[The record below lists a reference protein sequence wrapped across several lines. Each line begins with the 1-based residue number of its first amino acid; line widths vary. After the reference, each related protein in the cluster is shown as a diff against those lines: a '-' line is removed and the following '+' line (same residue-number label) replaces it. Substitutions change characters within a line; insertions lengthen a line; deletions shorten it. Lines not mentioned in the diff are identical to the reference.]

1 MGGGPNKFIP
11 PPPCGGERRGAA
23 RRRLLGELRKN
34 NRPTKIQTFPP
45 PPTPTARAAAAAAA
59 VKNVMKPREGE
70 DGRTGMNPTPNERR
84 RCRHSGPPESAPI
97 HGPGGAGNVEALR
110 RRDRRMNR
118 QGRSGV
124 RRGRPHGGAAPW
136 AGASFSAHGE
146 VADVRRSRR
155 HRLRERPGRWCGGR
169 AGPLKVADCGATAVK
184 SVRCQGNE
192 AKEGILAVRG
202 KLCSP
207 FEIIY

>member
-1 MGGGPNKFIP
+1 
-11 PPPCGGERRGAA
+11 
-23 RRRLLGELRKN
+23 
-34 NRPTKIQTFPP
+34 
-45 PPTPTARAAAAAAA
+45 
-59 VKNVMKPREGE
+59 
-70 DGRTGMNPTPNERR
+70 MNPTPNERR
-84 RCRHSGPPESAPI
+84 RCRHSGPPERAPI

-110 RRDRRMNR
+110 RRDGRMNR

-124 RRGRPHGGAAPW
+124 RRGRPHGGAAPWGNSTAAW

-192 AKEGILAVRG
+192 AKEGLLAVIIFRNLIVATLASRG
-202 KLCSP
+202 LEEPAHASRGLEELFLRLCCCDS
-207 FEIIY
+207 FLFWREIGFGFTYYLCT